1 MTDSDKPL
9 VPIMSREERFARK
22 MAGGGGSG
30 VSATMATLLL
40 EIDEATDEIRKM
52 RENGATAKEMAA
64 SLKYVSVLTL
74 LENLSGED
82 RRLANDAA
90 KELLKVGVDEAPRT
104 VVNVL
109 NIDQG
114 DLARKLAFLDA
125 LRGRGQPDKVGN
137 MALHMGKHADI
148 EVDMDRGDIVDE
160 LC

>member
-1 MTDSDKPL
+1 MTDNDKPL

-109 NIDQG
+109 NVDHNNQEALG
-114 DLARKLAFLDA
+114 DLARRLAFLDA
-125 LRGRGQPDKVGN
+125 LKSSKTIAV
-137 MALHMGKHADI
+137 
-148 EVDMDRGDIVDE
+148 DRGDIVDVE
-160 LC
+160 V